1 MEDECK
7 VVDLMLWLQ
16 TEPPRPEV
24 DRLLEAD
31 RLPEADRLLEV
42 DRQLEVDLM
51 MQLEADLM
59 MRLEAEV
66 DPLHLVV
73 PLCPLRL
80 VKPPTG
86 PPTGVGV
93 PPLAAPIQADPLQE
107 PGKRSFPTCP
117 MMMAIWLLL
126 KRSINS

>member
-1 MEDECK
+1 MAGIVEDECK
-7 VVDLMLWLQ
+7 VVDLMMWLQ
-16 TEPPRPEV
+16 TEPRRPEV
-24 DRLLEAD
+24 
-31 RLPEADRLLEV
+31 DRLLEV

-93 PPLAAPIQADPLQE
+93 PPLAAPIQADPL
-107 PGKRSFPTCP
+107 
-117 MMMAIWLLL
+117 
-126 KRSINS
+126 